1 LVKEEVMAMLSEIAD
16 EKRITQT
23 AMGAGSTIGLAVTM
37 MLGSLGV
44 SLPYVALPTLSE
56 AFGVSLHAVQWIVTS
71 YLLAV
76 TTLVVGVGRLGDMFG
91 PRNVLIAAL
100 SLFMFASVACAAAPA
115 FWVLLAGRVLQ
126 GAGAA
131 ALMALTL
138 VIARQSVGKDKMG
151 RVMGLLG
158 TMSAIGTALG
168 PTFGGALTASFDW
181 RAIFLALIP
190 MSATS
195 LALVLITIPSVAAP
209 RRSTAAFD
217 SGGTLLL
224 GLSVALYALAL
235 SGVTGG
241 WCSAGL
247 FLLAIV
253 SATVFVFVE
262 HRAEVPLVPFGLM
275 RDVKLVAGL
284 TSNMLTSAVM
294 MATLV
299 VGPFYLSQG
308 IGLDVLTVGV
318 IVSIGPIVAAISG
331 VPAGFVVDKFGAR
344 AVLVAGLAQVLVGC
358 SALAMLTRAAGVSG
372 YVAALAVLTSGY
384 QLFLAANNTAVMLS
398 ASEEQRGVISGMLTL
413 SRNLGLATGASLM
426 GGIFAALIDGLAA
439 GNLDSVAR
447 ALNITFAFAGGL
459 ILIALAVVTRAT
471 PLAEVRPDER

>member
-1 LVKEEVMAMLSEIAD
+1 
-16 EKRITQT
+16 
-23 AMGAGSTIGLAVTM
+23 
-37 MLGSLGV
+37 
-44 SLPYVALPTLSE
+44 
-56 AFGVSLHAVQWIVTS
+56 
-71 YLLAV
+71 
-76 TTLVVGVGRLGDMFG
+76 
-91 PRNVLIAAL
+91 
-100 SLFMFASVACAAAPA
+100 
-115 FWVLLAGRVLQ
+115 
-126 GAGAA
+126 
-131 ALMALTL
+131 
-138 VIARQSVGKDKMG
+138 
-151 RVMGLLG
+151 
-158 TMSAIGTALG
+158 
-168 PTFGGALTASFDW
+168 
-181 RAIFLALIP
+181 
-190 MSATS
+190 
-195 LALVLITIPSVAAP
+195 
-209 RRSTAAFD
+209 
-217 SGGTLLL
+217 
-224 GLSVALYALAL
+224 
-235 SGVTGG
+235 
-241 WCSAGL
+241 
-247 FLLAIV
+247 
-253 SATVFVFVE
+253 
-262 HRAEVPLVPFGLM
+262 M